1 MKVLI
6 RKEEGYELALEG
18 IGLSFNVDNMDR
30 LVRVAD
36 KLAPKDAGHNKF
48 LESMVVWLDIDAPRY
63 WWSEFDTYRV
73 GTTKQS
79 ESTMHTITHRELTP
93 EDFEGTVFGPTLDTL
108 NMAIRSYQH
117 EEDKKRKD
125 QLFREIKTNLPEGF
139 LQRRIVCTNYKVLK
153 NMFVQ
158 RKRHRLQEWHTFIQQ
173 VEEQVEHP
181 EFLTYVLT

>member
-1 MKVLI
+1 
-6 RKEEGYELALEG
+6 
-18 IGLSFNVDNMDR
+18 
-30 LVRVAD
+30 
-36 KLAPKDAGHNKF
+36 
-48 LESMVVWLDIDAPRY
+48 
-63 WWSEFDTYRV
+63 
-73 GTTKQS
+73 
-79 ESTMHTITHRELTP
+79 
-93 EDFEGTVFGPTLDTL
+93 
-108 NMAIRSYQH
+108 MAIRSYQH